1 MFGCKDKLT
10 PKSHADKCLVSIP
23 ILLRPYTSF
32 LVSML
37 RNQRLFGLS
46 SLPLSHPIAATPP
59 DDSSLVKLAMTG
71 DQAAFEDLMRLHHE
85 RTFRLVYS
93 VVRHEQDARDVCQEV
108 WLTVWKQLPQFRG
121 DARFTT
127 WLHPIAV
134 RRSLDHLRKRKRWYD
149 RFLPFSQGDENHSA
163 NIEPIA
169 PVAPQ
174 RNDARDER
182 IAQVRRALDTLP
194 PKQRAVLALREIE
207 GLSYEE
213 IAATIKI
220 PTGTVMSRI
229 YHARRILAKKLG
241 SSS

>member
-163 NIEPIA
+163 NNETHPHPSDPRPLHRSRIHARIRR
-169 PVAPQ
+169 
-174 RNDARDER
+174 RNDAR
-182 IAQVRRALDTLP
+182 ASHPHRRF
-194 PKQRAVLALREIE
+194 K
-207 GLSYEE
+207 
-213 IAATIKI
+213 
-220 PTGTVMSRI
+220 
-229 YHARRILAKKLG
+229 
-241 SSS
+241 

>member
-121 DARFTT
+121 DARCIPSRCDDHSIICANVNAGMIGSCHSPKAMKTIPPT
-127 WLHPIAV
+127 LNPSLPLRRNGTMLATSASPKCAARSTLSHPNNAPCSPFGKSKASPMRKLP
-134 RRSLDHLRKRKRWYD
+134 RRSKS
-149 RFLPFSQGDENHSA
+149 P
-163 NIEPIA
+163 
-169 PVAPQ
+169 
-174 RNDARDER
+174 
-182 IAQVRRALDTLP
+182 
-194 PKQRAVLALREIE
+194 LAL
-207 GLSYEE
+207 
-213 IAATIKI
+213 
-220 PTGTVMSRI
+220 
-229 YHARRILAKKLG
+229 
-241 SSS
+241 